1 MINYQALKNF
11 TFMLSQYTEDIR
23 PNKLMVKDQNAPK
36 VKVIRY
42 TSLN

>member
-1 MINYQALKNF
+1 MINYQALKNVPNNL
-11 TFMLSQYTEDIR
+11 MTE
-23 PNKLMVKDQNAPK
+23 DQNAPK